1 MSRAPA
7 ATDFHVDVDGVGQFV
22 FAKRTMR
29 DELRIAAE
37 YSRLTEGVETPTNF
51 LATVAGWIS
60 TLKALTVEAPHGWD
74 LDEMDPF
81 DDETHEKILKVYASL
96 RVKEGSFRKGK
107 NPPSEGSGPGSVEAT

>member
-7 ATDFHVDVDGVGQFV
+7 ATDFHVDVEGVGLFI

-37 YSRLTEGVETPTNF
+37 YSRLTEGVETPTGF
-51 LATVAGWIS
+51 LADMGGWIS

-74 LDEMDPF
+74 IDEMDPF
-81 DDETHEKILKVYASL
+81 EDESHQKIFKVYAAL
-96 RVKEGSFRKGK
+96 RVQEGSFRKAK
-107 NPPSEGSGPGSVEAT
+107 NPGSKNSGPGAVEST